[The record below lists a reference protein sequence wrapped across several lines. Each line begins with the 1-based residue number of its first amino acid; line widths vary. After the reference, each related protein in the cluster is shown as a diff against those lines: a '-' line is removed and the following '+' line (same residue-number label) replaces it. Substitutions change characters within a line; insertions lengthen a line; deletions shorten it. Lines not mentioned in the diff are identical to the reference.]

1 MARNGSF
8 GYNTFFQLD
17 LFFKKKTS
25 KMKSLMHIVFYI
37 ALEKQAIKKKNVKF
51 RYQRML
57 INLY

>member
-1 MARNGSF
+1 
-8 GYNTFFQLD
+8 
-17 LFFKKKTS
+17 
-25 KMKSLMHIVFYI
+25 MKSLMHIVFYI